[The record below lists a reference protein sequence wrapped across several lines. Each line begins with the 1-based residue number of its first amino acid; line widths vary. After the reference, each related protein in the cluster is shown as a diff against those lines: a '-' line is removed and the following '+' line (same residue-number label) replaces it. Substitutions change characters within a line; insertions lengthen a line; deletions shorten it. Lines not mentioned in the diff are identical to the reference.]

1 MYILDTCAFL
11 TQNHPKG
18 EIATISEIES
28 ELNNRQSKQ
37 YFTNMREIGLKF
49 REPKVDSIDKIRI
62 NSKETGDLSVLSS
75 IDVKILAL
83 AYEIH
88 GIIVSDDFA
97 IQNVALHMGLKFTSC
112 SGNEIK
118 ELRKWKYRC
127 SACRTEALEKVD
139 SCSVCGSEKI
149 SRFKVK

>member
-11 TQNHPKG
+11 TQNHPDG

-37 YFTNMREIGLKF
+37 YFTNLREIGLKI
-49 REPKVDSIDKIRI
+49 REPNVDSIENIRKK
-62 NSKETGDLSVLSS
+62 SVETGDLGVLSS
-75 IDVKILAL
+75 IDLKILAL
-83 AYEIH
+83 AYEMR
-88 GIIVSDDFA
+88 GTIVSDDFA
-97 IQNVALHMGLKFTSC
+97 IQNVAFYTGIEFTSC

-127 SACRTEALEKVD
+127 SACKSEALEKMD

-149 SRFKVK
+149 FRFKVK

>member
-11 TQNHPKG
+11 TQNHPEG

-37 YFTNMREIGLKF
+37 YFTNMREIGLKI

-97 IQNVALHMGLKFTSC
+97 IQNVALHMGLKFSSC

-118 ELRKWKYRC
+118 GLRKWIYRC
-127 SACRTEALEKVD
+127 SACRAEALEKMD

-149 SRFKVK
+149 FRVKVK

>member
-11 TQNHPKG
+11 TQNHPEG
-18 EIATISEIES
+18 EVATISEIES

-37 YFTNMREIGLKF
+37 YFANMREIGLKI
-49 REPKVDSIDKIRI
+49 REPKVDSIEKIRI
-62 NSKETGDLSVLSS
+62 HSKDTGDLSVLSS
-75 IDVKILAL
+75 IDLKILAL
-83 AYEIH
+83 SYETN

-97 IQNVALHMGLKFTSC
+97 NQNVALHMGLEFTSC

-139 SCSVCGSEKI
+139 CCSVCGSEKI
-149 SRFKVK
+149 FRFKVK

>member
-18 EIATISEIES
+18 EIATIFEIES

-37 YFTNMREIGLKF
+37 YFTNLREIGLKI
-49 REPKVDSIDKIRI
+49 REPKTDSIENIRK
-62 NSKETGDLSVLSS
+62 NSEETGDLGVLSN
-75 IDVKILAL
+75 IDLKILAL
-83 AYEIH
+83 AYEMH

-97 IQNVALHMGLKFTSC
+97 IQNVALHMGLEFTSC

-127 SACRTEALEKVD
+127 SACRSEALQKMD
-139 SCSVCGSEKI
+139 SCSVCGSDKI
-149 SRFKVK
+149 FRFKVK

>member
-11 TQNHPKG
+11 TQNHPEG

-37 YFTNMREIGLKF
+37 YFTNMKEIGLKI
-49 REPKVDSIDKIRI
+49 REPKVDSIENIRK
-62 NSKETGDLSVLSS
+62 NSEETGDLGVLSS
-75 IDVKILAL
+75 IDLKILAL
-83 AYEIH
+83 AYEMR

-97 IQNVALHMGLKFTSC
+97 IQNVALHMGLEFTSC

-118 ELRKWKYRC
+118 ELRKWKYQC
-127 SACRTEALEKVD
+127 SACRAEALERMD
-139 SCSVCGSEKI
+139 FCSVCGSEKI
-149 SRFKVK
+149 LRVKVK

>member
-11 TQNHPKG
+11 TQNHPDG

-37 YFTNMREIGLKF
+37 YFTNMREIGLKI
-49 REPKVDSIDKIRI
+49 REPNVDSIENIRKK
-62 NSKETGDLSVLSS
+62 SVETGDLGVLSS
-75 IDVKILAL
+75 IDLKILAL
-83 AYEIH
+83 AYEMR
-88 GIIVSDDFA
+88 GTIVSDDFA
-97 IQNVALHMGLKFTSC
+97 IQNVAFYTGIEFTSC

-127 SACRTEALEKVD
+127 SACKSEVLEKMD

-149 SRFKVK
+149 FRFKVK

>member
-11 TQNHPKG
+11 TQNHPEG
-18 EIATISEIES
+18 EVATISEIES

-37 YFTNMREIGLKF
+37 YFANMREIGLKI
-49 REPKVDSIDKIRI
+49 REPKVDSIEKIRI
-62 NSKETGDLSVLSS
+62 HSKDTGDLSVLSS
-75 IDVKILAL
+75 IDLKILAL
-83 AYEIH
+83 SYETN

-97 IQNVALHMGLKFTSC
+97 IQNVALHMGLEFTSC

-127 SACRTEALEKVD
+127 SACRTEAREKVD

-149 SRFKVK
+149 FRVKVK

>member
-37 YFTNMREIGLKF
+37 YFTNMKEIGLKI
-49 REPKVDSIDKIRI
+49 REPKVDSIENIRK
-62 NSKETGDLSVLSS
+62 NSEETGDLGVLSS
-75 IDVKILAL
+75 IDLKILAL
-83 AYEIH
+83 AYEMH

-97 IQNVALHMGLKFTSC
+97 IQNVALHMRLKFTSC

-118 ELRKWKYRC
+118 EMRKWKYRC
-127 SACRTEALEKVD
+127 SACRAEALEKMD

-149 SRFKVK
+149 FRVKVK

>member
-37 YFTNMREIGLKF
+37 YFTNMREIGLKI

-62 NSKETGDLSVLSS
+62 KSKETGDLGVLSS
-75 IDVKILAL
+75 IDLKILAL
-83 AYEIH
+83 AYEMQ
-88 GIIVSDDFA
+88 GTIVSDDFA
-97 IQNVALHMGLKFTSC
+97 IQNVALYMEIGFTSC

-127 SACRTEALEKVD
+127 SACRAERKEKVD
-139 SCSVCGSEKI
+139 VCSVCGSEKI

>member
-37 YFTNMREIGLKF
+37 YFTNMKEIGLKI
-49 REPKVDSIDKIRI
+49 REPKVDSIENIRK
-62 NSKETGDLSVLSS
+62 NSEETGDLGVLSN
-75 IDVKILAL
+75 IDLKILAL
-83 AYEIH
+83 AYEMH
-88 GIIVSDDFA
+88 EIIVSDDFA
-97 IQNVALHMGLKFTSC
+97 IQNVALHMGIEFTSC

-127 SACRTEALEKVD
+127 SACRAEALGKME

-149 SRFKVK
+149 FRFKVK

>member
-37 YFTNMREIGLKF
+37 YFTNMREIGLKI

-88 GIIVSDDFA
+88 GIIVSDDFE
-97 IQNVALHMGLKFTSC
+97 IQNVALYMVVEFTSC

-127 SACRTEALEKVD
+127 SACRAEALEKVD

-149 SRFKVK
+149 FRVKVR

>member
-1 MYILDTCAFL
+1 VYILDTCAFL
-11 TQNHPKG
+11 TQNHPEG

-37 YFTNMREIGLKF
+37 YFTNMKEIGLKI
-49 REPKVDSIDKIRI
+49 REPKVDSIENIRK
-62 NSKETGDLSVLSS
+62 NSEETGDLGVLSS
-75 IDVKILAL
+75 IDLKILAL
-83 AYEIH
+83 AYEMR
-88 GIIVSDDFA
+88 GTIVSDDFA
-97 IQNVALHMGLKFTSC
+97 IQNVALHMGVEFTSC

-127 SACRTEALEKVD
+127 SACRAEALEKVD

-149 SRFKVK
+149 FRFKAK